1 MDILTSLHGERIG
14 LSKNDDLV
22 INGKVAVPSPAG
34 RIVDL
39 SASSLTA
46 TRDLHEGR
54 TVILNRAAGSTVTL
68 PAATGTGSK
77 YRFVV
82 VTTVTSNGYIIK
94 VANATDVM
102 AGRAF
107 VCQDG
112 GDTVVGFEAG
122 ASDDTITLNGTTT
135 GGLKGDVVEVE
146 DVASG
151 LYFVKVRTSATGTEA
166 TPFSAT
172 VS

>member
-1 MDILTSLHGERIG
+1 MDILTSIHGERLG

-22 INGKVAVPSPAG
+22 VDSQVVVPSPNG
-34 RIVDL
+34 KIVDL
-39 SASSLTA
+39 SASTLTV
-46 TRDLHEGR
+46 TRDLHDHR
-54 TVILNRAAGSTVTL
+54 TITLNRAAGSTITL
-68 PAATGTGSK
+68 PAATGSGNK
-77 YRFVV
+77 FRFVAR
-82 VTTVTSNGYIIK
+82 TTVTSNGYIIK
-94 VANATDVM
+94 VANATDIF

-112 GDTVVGFEAG
+112 GDTVVGFETA
-122 ASDDTITLNGTTT
+122 ADSDTITLNGTTT
-135 GGLKGDVVEVE
+135 GGLRGDVVEIE
-146 DVASG
+146 DIASG